1 MVRIRE
7 VVQQA
12 LTTGY
17 LTVKAEEKLRLLLQI
32 QYDSED
38 LDAFMTLQQAASSG
52 CVMQE
57 SRESIEFLNLKTP
70 KDSLLVKPVGSKSS

>member
-7 VVQQA
+7 VVQEA

-17 LTVKAEEKLRLLLQI
+17 LTVKAEENLRLLLQI
-32 QYDSED
+32 QYDSQD
-38 LDAFMTLQQAASSG
+38 FDAFMTLQQAASSG

-57 SRESIEFLNLKTP
+57 SRSPSEFENLKTL
-70 KDSLLVKPVGSKSS
+70 KDSLLVEPVGSKSS